1 MALRRGWRIG
11 LGVGAVVVAAL
22 GAVGLLIDTGIG
34 HRLIADRI
42 GALRPANGLRYSVG
56 RIEGSVWSKAV
67 LHEVRVRDRRGLV
80 LLVPRATL
88 DWRPL
93 AWFANRLEINAL
105 DIPTATLLKLP
116 EPAPGARKGPVLPS
130 FDITVGRLVVD
141 RLLVGRAVTGMARS
155 GRLAARAEV
164 RGQRA
169 MVRLDAR
176 IAGSDALALTLDAV
190 PDRDRFDIDL
200 RANAARGGLL
210 ARLSGIG
217 QPFRLA
223 VRGEGRWSRWRG
235 TAVGEVAGARAVTLR
250 LANDAGR
257 YAVGGTVRAGAF
269 VRGLAAR
276 LLGDRVAVS
285 GTATLA
291 NRVVDGAL
299 TLRSSALLVEAA
311 GGIDLG
317 QRAVRHVR
325 ARAGLREPAAVTP
338 GWSGRDVE
346 LRAVIDGEF
355 DRASIDYRLRAARI
369 AFGGAEGFE
378 GVRAAG
384 LARLGRGAI
393 AVPVSLTVARM
404 TGPEPLITGIFAD
417 FAASGTLSV
426 STQSIT
432 ARDVRLRAAKA
443 SGTLDL
449 TVDPRG
455 GRYDVGVRGAI
466 SALAVRGLGVA
477 DIGASLRIAPEPG
490 GRRAAVTG
498 TATARM
504 TRLDNGFFNA
514 LTQSLPQLSARVA
527 RGSDGVLHLDA
538 LTLTSAGLRV
548 AGAGYRRRDGIV
560 HFGGTGDQ
568 TRYGAFT
575 LALDGTLSR
584 PAIGLRLAR
593 PADGV
598 GLRDVAAQLAPGASG
613 YAVTAAGG
621 SALGDFTASGELL
634 LPTGAP
640 SSIAVAALR
649 VADFQAGGRLRIV
662 EGGVEGKLDVSGP
675 ARGAIGLSISGG
687 DQRVEAH
694 LDADDAAV
702 MEGVR
707 LRRGRLDVVALLGA
721 AGPTIDARASGTG
734 LRRGNL
740 VLGRFALAAA
750 LQNGTGRLTAEA
762 SGTRG
767 RAFML
772 RGAADVTPDRYR
784 ITADGA
790 LDGRPITLAAPA
802 IVTRAGAAWL
812 LAPVRIGFAGGEAEV
827 GGKWAADALA
837 VDATLSRMP
846 MSVLDLAYPG
856 AGLSGSASGSLR
868 YAAAGAG
875 AAPTG
880 RMTLTVRGLSR
891 AGLVLASQPID
902 LGLASVLT
910 AESLGVRAVMA
921 SGGKTI
927 GRAQAQLLPTGTGG
941 LLTRLGRAPIF
952 GQIRYDGPADSLWRL
967 SGIELFDLSGPV
979 AIGADVTGRANDP
992 RITGAL
998 RAKGAR
1004 IESARTGTVLTNVT
1018 GAGSFAG
1025 SVLRIDNF
1033 AADAGKG
1040 GRVTGRGAFDFAAAH
1055 GFGIDLSLQAAKAVM
1070 INRDD
1075 IGASVSGPITIRSD
1089 GDGGVIA
1096 GDVELDAGRY
1106 RLGQAAAATAV
1117 PRLAVREINL
1127 PGEEDAAER
1136 VLAKPWRLDI
1146 RARTTDGLEVSGLGL
1161 SSRWSTALQ
1170 LGGNVEEPTIAGRAD
1185 IVRGTFEFSG
1195 RAFEISRGSIRFLG
1209 NSPPDPAIDLTAN
1222 ADTTGLTASIRVTG
1236 QATRPD
1242 ISFSST
1248 PALPQDEL
1256 LSRLLFGT
1264 SITNLSAPEALQLA
1278 AAIASLQSGGDGLNP
1293 INALRRVAG
1302 LDRLR
1307 ILPADTSVGR
1317 TTSIAAGKFITRRL
1331 YAEIVTDGQGYSATR
1346 VEFQITRWLS
1356 ILSTVSTLGRQ
1367 SVNVR
1372 VSRDY

>member
-1 MALRRGWRIG
+1 MCVAAVVMTG
-11 LGVGAVVVAAL
+11 LGAL
-22 GAVGLLIDTGIG
+22 ALLIDTSIG
-34 HRLIADRI
+34 HRMIADQV

-67 LHEVRVRDRRGLV
+67 LHEVRVRDPRGLV
-80 LLVPRATL
+80 LSVPRATL

-93 AWFANRLEINAL
+93 AWLTNRLQIVAL
-105 DIPTATLLKLP
+105 DIPAATLVKLP
-116 EPAPGARKGPVLPS
+116 EPVPGARKGPVLPS

-141 RLLVGRAVTGMARS
+141 RLLVGRAVTGTARS

-190 PDRDRFDIDL
+190 PDRDEFDIDVA
-200 RANAARGGLL
+200 ANAARGGLL
-210 ARLSGIG
+210 ARVSGIG
-217 QPFRLA
+217 QPFRLT
-223 VRGEGRWSRWRG
+223 VRGDGRWSRWRG
-235 TAVGEVAGARAVTLR
+235 VAVGELAGAPTMALR

-257 YAVGGTVRAGAF
+257 YAVDGTVRAGGIA
-269 VRGLAAR
+269 RGLAAR
-276 LLGDRVAVS
+276 LLGERVAVS
-285 GTATLA
+285 GSATLA
-291 NRVVDGAL
+291 NRIVDGAL
-299 TLRSSALLVEAA
+299 TLRSSALRVEAM

-317 QRAVRHVR
+317 ERAFRHVR
-325 ARAGLREPAAVTP
+325 ARAGLRDPAALARE
-338 GWSGRDVE
+338 WRGRDVE
-346 LRAVIDGEF
+346 LRAVIDGGF
-355 DRASIDYRLRAARI
+355 DRAAIDYRLRAARI

-378 GVRAAG
+378 DVRAAG

-404 TGPEPLITGIFAD
+404 TGPEPLITGIFAH

-426 STQSIT
+426 STQSII
-432 ARDVRLRAAKA
+432 ARDVTLRAAKA

-449 TVDPRG
+449 SVDPRN

-466 SALAVRGLGVA
+466 AALAVRGLGVA

-538 LTLTSAGLRV
+538 LTLTSVGLRV

-575 LALDGTLSR
+575 LALDGALSR
-584 PAIGLRLAR
+584 PAIALRLAR
-593 PADGV
+593 PADGL
-598 GLRDVAAQLAPGASG
+598 GLRDVAAQLVPEASG
-613 YAVTAAGG
+613 YSVTASGG
-621 SALGDFTASGELL
+621 STLGDFTAHGQLL

-649 VADFQAGGRLRIV
+649 VADFQAGGHLRIV
-662 EGGVEGKLDVSGP
+662 EGGVDGKLDVSGP

-707 LRRGRLDVVALLGA
+707 LRRGRLDVVALLGDD
-721 AGPTIDARASGTG
+721 GPTIDMRANGTG

-750 LQNGTGRLTAEA
+750 LKDGTGRVTAEA

-767 RAFML
+767 RAFTL
-772 RGAADVTPDRYR
+772 RGTADVTPNRYR

-790 LDGRPITLAAPA
+790 LDGRPIALATPA
-802 IVTRAGAAWL
+802 MVTRAGAAWL

-856 AGLSGSASGSLR
+856 AGLSGSASGRLR
-868 YAAAGAG
+868 YASAGD

-880 RMTLTVRGLSR
+880 RVTLTVRGLSR

-902 LGLASVLT
+902 LGLAGVLT
-910 AESLGVRAVMA
+910 AESLGLRAVMA

-927 GRAQAQLLPTGTGG
+927 GRAQAQLLPQGTGD
-941 LLTRLGRAPIF
+941 LLKRLENAPIF

-967 SGIELFDLSGPV
+967 TGIELFDLSGPV
-979 AIGADVTGRANDP
+979 AIGADVAGRANDP

-1075 IGASVSGPITIRSD
+1075 IGATVSGPITIRSN

-1096 GDVELDAGRY
+1096 GDVQLDASRY
-1106 RLGQAAAATAV
+1106 RLGQGTAATAV

-1127 PGEEDAAER
+1127 PGEGEAVESARAE
-1136 VLAKPWRLDI
+1136 PWRLDI
-1146 RARTTDGLEVSGLGL
+1146 RARAIDGLEVSGLGL
-1161 SSRWSTALQ
+1161 TSRWSTTMQ
-1170 LGGNVEEPTIAGRAD
+1170 LGGSVEEPVIAGRAD

-1195 RAFEISRGSIRFLG
+1195 RAFDISRGTIRFLG

-1242 ISFSST
+1242 ISFAST

-1278 AAIASLQSGGDGLNP
+1278 SAIASLQSRGEGLNP

>member
-1 MALRRGWRIG
+1 MVAL
-11 LGVGAVVVAAL
+11 VVALL
-22 GAVGLLIDTGIG
+22 GALVLLIDTSIG
-34 HRLIADRI
+34 HRMIADQI

-67 LHEVRVRDRRGLV
+67 LREVQVRDRRGLV
-80 LLVPRATL
+80 LSVPRATL

-93 AWFANRLEINAL
+93 AWFANRIDINGL
-105 DIPTATLLKLP
+105 VIRTATLARLP
-116 EPAPGARKGPVLPS
+116 DLAPGAKKASLLPA
-130 FDITVGRLVVD
+130 FDLRVGSLVVQRLVVAPGVAGAVREGRISARAD
-141 RLLVGRAVTGMARS
+141 VRDGRAVI
-155 GRLAARAEV
+155 
-164 RGQRA
+164 
-169 MVRLDAR
+169 RLDGR
-176 IAGSDALALTLDAV
+176 IAGSDRIALTLDAV

-200 RANAARGGLL
+200 SANAARDGLL
-210 ARLSGIG
+210 ARLSGIA
-217 QPFRLA
+217 QPFRLT
-223 VRGEGRWSRWRG
+223 VRGDGRWSRWRG
-235 TAVGEVAGARAVTLR
+235 TAVGEVAGEQAVTLA

-257 YAVGGTVRAGAF
+257 YAVDGTMRAGGI
-269 VRGLAAR
+269 VRGMAAQ
-276 LLGDRVAVS
+276 LLGERVAVS

-291 NRVVDGAL
+291 NRIVDGAL

-311 GGIDLG
+311 GGVDLG
-317 QRAVRHVR
+317 ESAFRHLR
-325 ARAGLREPAAVTP
+325 ARAILRDPAALARD
-338 GWSGRDVE
+338 WRGRDVE
-346 LRAVIDGEF
+346 LRAVIDGGF
-355 DRASIDYRLRAARI
+355 DRAAIDYRLRAARI
-369 AFGGAEGFE
+369 AFGGAESFE

-393 AVPVSLTVARM
+393 AVPVSLSVARM
-404 TGPEPLITGIFAD
+404 TGPDPLITGIFAD
-417 FAASGTLSV
+417 FAATGTVSV
-426 STQSIT
+426 SARRIT
-432 ARDVRLRAAKA
+432 ARDVALRAAKA
-443 SGTLDL
+443 KGVLDL
-449 TVDPRG
+449 SIDPRG
-455 GRYDVGVRGAI
+455 GRYQLDVRGAI
-466 SALAVRGLGVA
+466 AALAVRGLGVA
-477 DIGASLRIAPEPG
+477 DIGASLQIAPEPG

-498 TATARM
+498 TATARL
-504 TRLDNGFFNA
+504 TRFDNGFFA
-514 LTQSLPQLSARVA
+514 SLAQGLPQLSTRIA

-538 LTLTSAGLRV
+538 LTLNSAGLRIT
-548 AGAGYRRRDGIV
+548 GAGYRRRDGVV
-560 HFGGTGDQ
+560 HFDGSGDQ

-575 LALDGTLSR
+575 LALDGALSR
-584 PAIGLRLAR
+584 PAIALRLAS
-593 PADGV
+593 PADGL
-598 GLRDVAAQLAPGASG
+598 GLRDVAAQLAPEAAG
-613 YAVTAAGG
+613 YAVTASGG
-621 SALGDFTASGELL
+621 STLGAFAASGQLL

-640 SSIAVAALR
+640 SSIAVASLR
-649 VADFQAGGRLRIV
+649 VADFQASGRLRIV
-662 EGGVEGKLDVSGP
+662 EGGVEGQLDVVGP
-675 ARGAIGLSISGG
+675 ARGAIGLSISSG

-707 LRRGRLDVVALLGA
+707 LRRGRLDVLALLGDD
-721 AGPTIDARASGTG
+721 GPTIDARASGTG

-740 VLGRFALAAA
+740 VLGRFALTAA
-750 LQNGTGRLTAEA
+750 LKNGTGRVTAEA

-767 RAFML
+767 RAFTL

-790 LDGRPITLAAPA
+790 LDRRAITLAAPA
-802 IVTRAGAAWL
+802 IVTRAGGAWV
-812 LAPVRIGFAGGEAEV
+812 LAPVRIAFAGGEAEV
-827 GGKWAADALA
+827 GGRIAGEALS
-837 VDATLSRMP
+837 VDATLARMP

-868 YAAAGAG
+868 YAAGG
-875 AAPTG
+875 RAAPTG

-902 LGLASVLT
+902 LGLAGVLT

-927 GRAQAQLLPTGTGG
+927 GRAQAQLLPQGTGD
-941 LLTRLGRAPIF
+941 LLKRLENAPIF

-1055 GFGIDLSLQAAKAVM
+1055 GFGIDLALQATRAVM

-1075 IGASVSGPITIRSD
+1075 IGATVSGPINITSD

-1096 GDVELDAGRY
+1096 GDVQLDTSRY
-1106 RLGQAAAATAV
+1106 RLGQAAAASAV

-1127 PGEEDAAER
+1127 PGEEEAAEG

-1146 RARTTDGLEVSGLGL
+1146 RARATDALEVSGLGL
-1161 SSRWSTALQ
+1161 NSRWSTTMQ
-1170 LGGNVEEPTIAGRAD
+1170 LGGSVEEPVIAGRAD

-1195 RAFEISRGSIRFLG
+1195 RAFDISRGTIRFLG

-1222 ADTTGLTASIRVTG
+1222 ADTTGLSASIRVTG

-1242 ISFSST
+1242 ISFAST

-1264 SITNLSAPEALQLA
+1264 SITNLSAPEAFQLA
-1278 AAIASLQSGGDGLNP
+1278 SAIASLRSGGDGLNP